1 MALIEV
7 IQMEK
12 EIINLENEEIEEIE
26 NNNILLN
33 EIVNNI
39 YEIVNHNEDLALY
52 KVVEFY
58 YDDEKKIIT
67 NIFYEL
73 VEYNYNS
80 LFTRNLRIKNIV
92 IESSNIEDLIKDY
105 KEYYNL

>member
-1 MALIEV
+1 MALMEV
-7 IQMEK
+7 IQIEK

-39 YEIVNHNEDLALY
+39 YEIVNHNDDLALY
-52 KVVEFY
+52 KVAEFY
-58 YDDEKKIIT
+58 YDDEKKII
-67 NIFYEL
+67 NDIFYIL
-73 VEYNYNS
+73 IEYNYNG
-80 LFTRNLRIKNIV
+80 TRNLRIKNIV
-92 IESSNIEDLIKDY
+92 IESSNIKDLIKDY